1 MARFTENQLNTL
13 KSDIS
18 LVRLIQSQGYNIKS
32 EGKDYV
38 MNCPFHDDATPS
50 LKISSTKNLF
60 NCFGCGESGTVI
72 DWVMKTQGVSF
83 RHACEVLMNDAGMNL
98 EVMSTKKAPPQSL
111 LLL

>member
-98 EVMSTKKAPPQSL
+98 EVTNGVGAL
-111 LLL
+111 